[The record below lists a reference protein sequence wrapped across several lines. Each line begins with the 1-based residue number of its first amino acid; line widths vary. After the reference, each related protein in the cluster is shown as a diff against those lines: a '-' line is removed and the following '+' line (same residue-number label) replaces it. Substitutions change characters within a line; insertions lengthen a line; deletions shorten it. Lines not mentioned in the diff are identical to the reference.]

1 MDTVTLTIQRA
12 KEVSGLGRT
21 TLYKAIN
28 KGINGQRL
36 EVVKVGRRT
45 LIKADSLRRLLEA
58 A

>member
-21 TLYKAIN
+21 TLYKQISDG
-28 KGINGQRL
+28 KL
-36 EVVKVGRRT
+36 DVVKVGRRT
-45 LIKADSLRRLLEA
+45 LIKVDSLRRLLEA